1 VKKMFKVLTHV
12 DTKDGR
18 GYWMRIGSAF
28 VNKDDSINVL
38 CEAFPKSFQL
48 QLRELDEED
57 LRRRASYSTTAG
69 AVLGKPAAAE
79 SGQTDVPF

>member
-1 VKKMFKVLTHV
+1 MKKMFKVLTHV
-12 DTKDGR
+12 ETKSG

-28 VNKDDSINVL
+28 LNKDDSINVL

-57 LRRRASYSTTAG
+57 LRRRETYSTTSS
-69 AVLGKPAAAE
+69 AVLAKPVTAPSA
-79 SGQTDVPF
+79 SGDLPF